1 MHRLVQIAR
10 FESARKLPEV
20 PKEHPCS
27 NLYGLAFKL
36 EIHIEGDINPK
47 TGFVVD
53 FSEIE
58 NSFEPIKKKIDHNY
72 LNDIGG
78 LENPT
83 TEILVKWIW
92 ENLKPKVANLVKL
105 ILWEN
110 EVSRV
115 EYSGN

>member
-1 MHRLVQIAR
+1 MHRLVQIVR
-10 FESARKLPEV
+10 FESARRLTKV

-27 NLYGLAFKL
+27 NLYGLAFRL
-36 EIHIEGDINPK
+36 EIHVEGEINPK
-47 TGFVVD
+47 TGFVID

-58 NSFEPIKKKIDHNY
+58 SYFEPIKKKIDHNY

-83 TEILVKWIW
+83 SEVLVKWIW
-92 ENLKPKVANLVKL
+92 ENLKPEVVDLVKL

-110 EVSRV
+110 DAARV